1 MVAAAVPLILV
12 HASWA
17 YDSTIPSIILLPQAQ
32 PTPITSSHLKPCWIP
47 IIPMKLSWHLC
58 LTTLHLLYWRFPALK
73 LYLTHQFIPGIAY
86 LAIYAF
92 YTDLHETFPL
102 LQRGSSQ
109 ASETPI
115 IANDEDVISLFME
128 QHELFLS
135 STKSR
140 LTKLQVS
147 AVLDN
152 LVALVM

>member
-1 MVAAAVPLILV
+1 MCMHHGPKIK
-12 HASWA
+12 

-32 PTPITSSHLKPCWIP
+32 PRPIARSHLKNSWIP
-47 IIPMKLSWHLC
+47 TIPVKLSWHLWFTSLC
-58 LTTLHLLYWRFPALK
+58 LLYWRLAALK
-73 LYLTHQFIPGIAY
+73 LYLIPQFIPGIAFSP
-86 LAIYAF
+86 IYAC
-92 YTDLHETFPL
+92 YTEIYVKHFLF
-102 LQRGSSQ
+102 LQRGSKQ

-115 IANDEDVISLFME
+115 IASDEDVLSLLME

-152 LVALVM
+152 LVVLVV